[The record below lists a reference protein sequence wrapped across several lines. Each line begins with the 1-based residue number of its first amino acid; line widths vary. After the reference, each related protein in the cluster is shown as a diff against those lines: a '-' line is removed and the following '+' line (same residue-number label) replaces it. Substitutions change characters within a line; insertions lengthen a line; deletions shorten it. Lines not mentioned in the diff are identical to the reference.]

1 MELITHLDKI
11 VKRKRDP
18 IRETEDRIQERL
30 RKVEPG
36 TDEFTKLLE
45 QQQQCKDIR
54 RSQRDTAGW
63 WQKLIDILRMI
74 VYGGGALGITMLGY
88 ALDMESPKAL
98 KIADRCTKML
108 PNQKM

>member
-1 MELITHLDKI
+1 MITHLDKI

-36 TDEFTKLLE
+36 SAEFTTLLQ
-45 QQQQCKDIR
+45 QQQQCRDMR
-54 RSQRDTAGW
+54 RTQRDTNGW
-63 WQKLIDILRMI
+63 WQKLMDVVRVI
-74 VYGGGALGITMLGY
+74 VFGAGTIAVTGLGY

-98 KIADRCTKML
+98 KIADRCTKLL
-108 PNQKM
+108 PNQRM